1 MIFPANV
8 SWPSSAV
15 TVKVPAH
22 PDFVASIRAMSR
34 SMAVLADLSLED
46 AEELQMA
53 VDEAAILLLPLLRG
67 GDEAKPDTATDA
79 DPRMLTATFE
89 VEEGRV
95 GFVLSAPCAP
105 GSAVDRTGL
114 PWMMLTAIDSD
125 VSVRADGDAIA
136 IAVTR
141 RREGTPS

>member
-1 MIFPANV
+1 MIFPGNV

-34 SMAVLADLSLED
+34 SMAVLADLALED

-67 GDEAKPDTATDA
+67 ADGAHSDASTDA
-79 DPRMLTATFE
+79 DPQMLTATFE
-89 VEEGRV
+89 VDEGCV
-95 GFVLSAPCAP
+95 GFELSAPCAE

-125 VSVRADGDAIA
+125 VSVRPDGDVIA

-141 RREGTPS
+141 RREGTLS